1 MLQEAT
7 HSNKT
12 GKVKFITGP
21 FGRMLGFPGWIR
33 EQVGPGRSRY
43 DEAAE
48 QGGWVCSRLT
58 LD

>member
-21 FGRMLGFPGWIR
+21 FGRMLGFPGWSW

>member
-21 FGRMLGFPGWIR
+21 FGRMLGFPGWSR